1 MAFGFFLV
9 EGGKSA
15 KKYSAKTTTLGG
27 DETTTLASLVK
38 WKFCEESIRE
48 RTTTSVCRLSSMPCP
63 PFVSIFHQQL
73 RNMWSNMVKFVSN
86 RVKIS
91 SRTGGEVEPYYHH
104 PSKVLP
110 ILSTSSITTVIDS
123 FCGFRF
129 VHRGNPWLPT
139 QKLRKNMRKNVCR
152 FELGEEVKPC
162 ALDE

>member
-1 MAFGFFLV
+1 MAAVMAFGFFLV

-91 SRTGGEVEPYYHH
+91 TRTGGEVEPYYHH

-139 QKLRKNMRKNVCR
+139 QKLRKNVAKFRLSFR
-152 FELGEEVKPC
+152 IG
-162 ALDE
+162 